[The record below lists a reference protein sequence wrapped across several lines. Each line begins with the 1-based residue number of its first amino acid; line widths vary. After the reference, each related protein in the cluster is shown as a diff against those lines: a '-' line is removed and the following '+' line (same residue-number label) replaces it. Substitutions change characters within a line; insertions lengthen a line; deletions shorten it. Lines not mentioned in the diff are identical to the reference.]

1 MPAGIPVFTSTI
13 ADGLKLTLD
22 QIVDD
27 NLSNYK
33 SKLLMPKWMGQ
44 SNMEDNYEDDLE
56 MAGPGLAAEKSE
68 GAEMQAGGI
77 QEGALTRYNARTFAL
92 KLVVTE
98 EAVEDS
104 KYPAIIQAASR
115 LPRAMYKTVD
125 IDATNIWQ
133 RATNTAYVGGDGQ
146 PLASATHTL
155 PGGGTFSNLMAVPMS
170 PSRIAVA
177 TAATQ
182 YRKMP
187 GHDGIIEGYEP
198 NMSVCPME
206 QWYIWEGLNK
216 SEKDP
221 TPGAFN
227 EINVVKQT
235 LGMSTVPIKYWTSSS
250 TNWALLSDEVDN
262 GFKWKWRK
270 KPSTR
275 SWVDNDQLLMKYGI
289 YARWARGWSDAR
301 ACLFVNA

>member
-1 MPAGIPVFTSTI
+1 MPAGIPVFTSTV

-22 QIVDD
+22 VVVDD
-27 NLSNYK
+27 NLADYK
-33 SKLLMPKWMGQ
+33 KKLLMPKWMKQ

-56 MAGPGLAAEKSE
+56 MGGPGLAAEKAE

-77 QEGALTRYNARTFAL
+77 QQGALTRYIARTFAL
-92 KLVVTE
+92 KLIVTE
-98 EAVEDS
+98 EAAEDS
-104 KYPAIIQAASR
+104 KYPAIISAAAR
-115 LPRAMYKTVD
+115 LPRALYKTVD

-133 RATNTAYVGGDGQ
+133 RATNVLYTGGDGV
-146 PLASATHTL
+146 PLASASHTL

-177 TAATQ
+177 TATTQ
-182 YRKMP
+182 MRKFP
-187 GHDGIIEGYEP
+187 GHDGTIEGAEP
-198 NMSVCPME
+198 TGSVCPEE

-216 SEKDP
+216 SVKDP

-227 EINVVKQT
+227 EINVVHD
-235 LGMSTVPIKYWTSSS
+235 LGLKTIPIKYWTSST
-250 TNWALLSDEVDN
+250 TNWALLSDVDN

-270 KPSTR
+270 KPNTR
-275 SWVDNDQLLMKYGI
+275 SWVDNDQLLLKYGI

-301 ACLFVNA
+301 CCLFVNA